1 MKRFTVASDPGSED
15 LTQRVTHYYDSNPFD
30 GSFTQ
35 NGAGRRTATV
45 YYMRRSG
52 YSPPNPLNGQI
63 IEMYSYSTGGLL
75 TKKRFT
81 AVLQN
86 PVDTYNNVSNYTDV
100 EYTYDSEG
108 RRTQMVYPKGRY
120 RATGSQGAPWMQDA
134 SRTLNY
140 TYDSMGRAHTMAEP
154 SPGPS
159 PGSSW
164 LSGVTYNAAS
174 QPANFSGL
182 GETRTYNILG
192 QLTQITAG
200 SSFSERY
207 VYSATART
215 GPRRSPAPL
224 CARTGTKPNGRITG
238 KKNLLSGE
246 EVQYTYDSLQRL
258 QSAITV
264 TDPLVT
270 QWGQNFTYDGWGNL
284 LGASVAKGSAP
295 TFSVTVNGL
304 TNRITGQSYDANGN
318 QAVNGSSYDVE
329 NRLKGA
335 GTYPNYYQYTYDGS
349 NKRVAKS
356 KPLTSDEDGNVNG
369 EELLMF
375 YGAGGE
381 RLAEFTMSIVKFGT
395 PSQWYLRFTEKKTLV
410 WFGSELGSDCGPLH
424 NGGASVT
431 APPK

>member
-1 MKRFTVASDPGSED
+1 M
-15 LTQRVTHYYDSNPFD
+15 THYYDSNPFD

-35 NGAGRRTATV
+35 NGAGRRTATA

-52 YSPPNPLNGQI
+52 YGAGALNGQI

-75 TKKRFT
+75 TKKRIL

-86 PVDTYNNVSNYTDV
+86 PVDTTDVSNYTDV

-120 RATGSQGAPWMQDA
+120 RDTGSQGAPWMQDA

-159 PGSSW
+159 W
-164 LSGVTYNAAS
+164 VSGVTYNAAS
-174 QPANFSGL
+174 QPTNFSGL

-207 VYSATART
+207 DYS
-215 GPRRSPAPL
+215 SSQN
-224 CARTGTKPNGRITG
+224 NGRITG

-246 EVQYTYDSLQRL
+246 EVQYAYDSLQRL

-304 TNRITGQSYDANGN
+304 TNRINGSSYDANGN
-318 QAVNGSSYDVE
+318 QAVTGSSYDVE

-356 KPLTSDEDGNVNG
+356 VPLLWDTENGTVSG

-381 RLAEFTMSIVKFGT
+381 RLAEFTMSIVKFGV

-410 WFGSELGSDCGPLH
+410 WFGSKLLRDGKYSVIQDRLGSVRWRYDTT
-424 NGGASVT
+424 NGTSSRAD
-431 APPK
+431 

>member
-1 MKRFTVASDPGSED
+1 MLCAR
-15 LTQRVTHYYDSNPFD
+15 
-30 GSFTQ
+30 
-35 NGAGRRTATV
+35 
-45 YYMRRSG
+45 
-52 YSPPNPLNGQI
+52 
-63 IEMYSYSTGGLL
+63 
-75 TKKRFT
+75 
-81 AVLQN
+81 
-86 PVDTYNNVSNYTDV
+86 
-100 EYTYDSEG
+100 DSEG

-120 RATGSQGAPWMQDA
+120 RDTGSQGAPWMQDA

-140 TYDSMGRAHTMAEP
+140 TYDSMGRARAMAEP
-154 SPGPS
+154 PPGPS
-159 PGSSW
+159 PGPSW

-174 QPANFSGL
+174 QPTNFSGL
-182 GETRTYNILG
+182 GETRTYNIPG

-207 VYSATART
+207 DYSATART

-246 EVQYTYDSLQRL
+246 DVQYAYDSLQRL

-270 QWGQNFTYDGWGNL
+270 QWGQNFTCDGWGNP

-304 TNRITGQSYDANGN
+304 TNRINGAVYDANGN
-318 QAVNGSSYDVE
+318 QSITGGTNDYDVE

-335 GTYPNYYQYTYDGS
+335 GTYPNYYQYTHDGS

-356 KPLTSDEDGNVNG
+356 VPLTWDYENGTVFG
-369 EELLMF
+369 EELLML

-395 PSQWYLRFTEKKTLV
+395 PSQWYLRFAEKKTLV
-410 WFGSELGSDCGPLH
+410 WFGS
-424 NGGASVT
+424 GASVT